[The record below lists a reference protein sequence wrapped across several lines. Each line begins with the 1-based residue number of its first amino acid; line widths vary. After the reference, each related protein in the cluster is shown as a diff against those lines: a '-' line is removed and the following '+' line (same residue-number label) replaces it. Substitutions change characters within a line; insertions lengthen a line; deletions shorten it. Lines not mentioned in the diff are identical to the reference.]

1 MPMFNVAW
9 ANENFTQPIQ
19 CFRKNMLKKNML
31 KPRFSAPSALVAVF
45 FVLCLG
51 QTFSQEKNWRA
62 YEQAA
67 RSAYKSGNTTDF
79 VSNLEQA
86 LALKSNH
93 TRLMYNLA
101 VGYAAKARYSEALG
115 ILEKVAATGMV
126 YPVAKSPS
134 FAVLRDS
141 TAFKAQFARL
151 VQRFEESAKP
161 TNTSTEAFRLAEKG
175 LITESI
181 AYDPQ
186 EKAFYVGSV
195 HKRKI
200 VKIAANGTATDF
212 SKPHDM
218 LWSVLGMK
226 VDAKRRKLWVCAT
239 AFPQMQGFDS
249 TLKGRAAVSVYDLK
263 TQKITHRYYAPN
275 DGQSHAFGDLTLH
288 PKTGVAFVSDS
299 DSPTIFMVDEKSG
312 TLKEW
317 LKSDAVTLSSL
328 QGVDFSPD
336 GKTLFATDY
345 TNGIFTIDVAKKTLL
360 NLPAPDSCVVSG
372 TDGLYYFR
380 GNLVGIQNGTNPQ
393 RIVRYHLN
401 KAQRR
406 IEGIEILEANHSD
419 FEEPTLGV
427 VVGEELYYIAN
438 SQWEKVSENGLLA
451 PEADWKPHV
460 VLKRKL

>member
-1 MPMFNVAW
+1 MFNVAW

-31 KPRFSAPSALVAVF
+31 KPRFSAPFALVAVF

-86 LALKSNH
+86 LALKPNH

-115 ILEKVAATGMV
+115 MLEKVAATGMV
-126 YPVAKSPS
+126 YPAAKSPS

-328 QGVDFSPD
+328 QGLDFSPD
-336 GKTLFATDY
+336 GKTLFAADY
-345 TNGIFTIDVAKKTLL
+345 SNGIFTIDVAKKILL

-401 KAQRR
+401 KAQSR

-438 SQWEKVSENGLLA
+438 SQWEKVSENGVLA

>member
-1 MPMFNVAW
+1 L
-9 ANENFTQPIQ
+9 EY
-19 CFRKNMLKKNML
+19 
-31 KPRFSAPSALVAVF
+31 
-45 FVLCLG
+45 
-51 QTFSQEKNWRA
+51 TFAQEKNWRF

-67 RSAYKSGNTTDF
+67 RTAYKSGNTTDF

-86 LALKSNH
+86 LALKPNH
-93 TRLMYNLA
+93 PRLMYNLA

-115 ILEKVAATGMV
+115 MLEKVAATGMV
-126 YPVAKSPS
+126 YPAAKSPS
-134 FAVLRDS
+134 FEVLRDS
-141 TAFKAQFARL
+141 VAFKAQFARL

-175 LITESI
+175 LITESV

-200 VKIAANGTATDF
+200 VKIAANGTVTDF

-226 VDAKRRKLWVCAT
+226 VDAKRRKLWVCTT

-249 TLKGRAAVSVYDLK
+249 TLKGRAAVSVYDLT
-263 TQKITHRYYAPN
+263 TQKIAHRYYAPN

-299 DSPTIFMVDEKSG
+299 ESPTIFMVNEKSG
-312 TLKEW
+312 TLQTW
-317 LKSDAVTLSSL
+317 LKSDAATLPSL
-328 QGVDFSPD
+328 QGLDFSTD
-336 GKTLFATDY
+336 GKTLFAADY
-345 TNGIFTIDVAKKTLL
+345 SNGIFTIDVAKKTLR
-360 NLPAPDSCVVSG
+360 NLPSPDSCVVSG
-372 TDGLYYFR
+372 TDGLYYFK
-380 GNLVGIQNGTNPQ
+380 GNLIGIQNGTNPQ
-393 RIVRYHLN
+393 RVVRFRLN
-401 KAQRR
+401 KAQSR
-406 IEGIEILEANHSD
+406 IEGLDILEASHAD

-427 VVGEELYYIAN
+427 IVGAELYYIAN
-438 SQWEKVSENGLLA
+438 SQWEKVNDKGAVA

-460 VLKRKL
+460 ILKRKL